1 MANLK
6 TDANGNIM
14 QGFAPTRPLA
24 VVGGVNAVFTTVDVA
39 FAVPLDCTYTIN
51 GGTAMTLLAGAIR
64 VMRKGYVYN
73 FDTSMTLEV
82 M

>member
-6 TDANGNIM
+6 ADKNGNII
-14 QGFAPTRPLA
+14 GEFATTRPLA
-24 VVGGVNAVFTTVDVA
+24 VTSVADAAFTSVDIA
-39 FAVPLDCTYTIN
+39 FCVPTGCTYTIN
-51 GGTAMTLLAGAIR
+51 GGTAMTLLAGAVRAIR
-64 VMRKGYVYN
+64 SGYVYR